1 VSVSAV
7 VGGAIVTPGGVVR
20 SDLIIEDGKVA
31 AIGPCPPGAVA
42 RFAATGCYVLPGG
55 VDPHTHLMSAPSL
68 AAAAAARG
76 GTTTAISFTSPRP
89 GESDL
94 ECLLRSRDELT
105 DRQIAI
111 DIGLHAALYDPDQF
125 SAADLAAARR
135 AGAAAVKVFLA
146 YPELEIMC
154 SDARL
159 AELMSLTR
167 RLGMVIAVHC
177 ENARLIAD
185 REAQAAAGAAAG
197 SGPRTF
203 AGTRPPEA
211 EDEAVGRVL
220 AAASDTGA
228 TCYLVHL
235 STAGALRHVRQA
247 RESGRAGVHAEVCL
261 HHLLLDSAHYDRPD
275 GGRYLVCPPLRSGG
289 DVEALWAGLADGTI
303 SAVGSDHCQAKT
315 PTGAWLTGRQLA
327 YGLAG
332 IGPRL
337 PLLLSEATARGLT
350 IAQVA
355 RLAAENPARAFG
367 HYPRKGAL
375 LPGSDADVVIF
386 DPAGESVVPADGFG
400 DGTGDSVYAGLAM
413 QGRIRSVLLRGRLIV
428 AEDEPVGH
436 DPGGTFLAA

>member
-1 VSVSAV
+1 VNVSAV
-7 VGGAIVTPGGVVR
+7 VGGTIVTPGGLVR
-20 SDLIIEDGKVA
+20 SDLLIHDGKVA
-31 AIGPCPPGAVA
+31 AIGPCPPGTGGKL
-42 RFAATGCYVLPGG
+42 AATGCYVLPGG
-55 VDPHTHLMSAPSL
+55 VDPHTHLMAAPAL

-94 ECLLRSRDELT
+94 ECLLRSREELI
-105 DRQIAI
+105 DGEIAI
-111 DIGLHAALYDPDQF
+111 DIGLHAALYDADRI

-146 YPELEIMC
+146 YPELGIMC

-159 AELMSLTR
+159 TELMSMTR
-167 RLGMVIAVHC
+167 RLGLVVAVHC

-185 REAQAAAGAAAG
+185 REARAAARAA

-203 AGTRPPEA
+203 ADTRPPEA
-211 EDEAVGRVL
+211 EDQAVARVL

-235 STAGALRHVRQA
+235 STAGALRRVRQA
-247 RESGRAGVHAEVCL
+247 RESGQAGVHAEVCA
-261 HHLLLDSAHYDRPD
+261 HHLLLDSAHYDWPD
-275 GGRYLVCPPLRSGG
+275 AGRYLVCPPLRSGR

-303 SAVGSDHCQAKT
+303 LAVGSDHCQTKT
-315 PTGAWLTGRQLA
+315 PTGPWLAGHQLA

-337 PLLLSEATARGLT
+337 PMLLSEAMARGLT
-350 IAQVA
+350 VTQVA

-367 HYPRKGAL
+367 HYPRKGVL

-386 DPAGESVVPADGFG
+386 DPSAETVMPADGFG
-400 DGTGDSVYAGLAM
+400 DGTGDSVYAGLAIR
-413 QGRIRSVLLRGRLIV
+413 GRIRGVLLRGRLAV
-428 AEDEPVGH
+428 AEDEFVGRE
-436 DPGGTFLAA
+436 PGGTYLAA